1 MVGGGGRGS
10 CNEAGRVTERRQ
22 RHVLQ
27 TTLVKLSPTN
37 SLTEI
42 LAFSFS
48 LSLKT

>member
-10 CNEAGRVTERRQ
+10 CNEAGRVTERQ
-22 RHVLQ
+22 RHVQQ
-27 TTLVKLSPTN
+27 TTLVKVSPTN